1 MTREVDV
8 AVVGGNIVGATVALG
23 LLRAGLDVVV
33 LEAREPRPFEVGGD
47 YDLRVSALSRASQ
60 RIFESLGVWPAIA
73 ARRISPYR
81 HMCVWDAT
89 GWGEIHFDSREV
101 GEPDLGH
108 IVENGVIQDALLE
121 IIRSISPEAVWSPV
135 RLIDIEHEPATLRLH
150 LQDGLDLR
158 ARLLVGAD
166 GARSEVRERVGID
179 VRRREYGQ
187 KAVVANVATERS
199 HESTAWQRFLPDG
212 PLAFLP
218 LGDGRSSI
226 VWSTGAEHAD
236 ELLAQDDSTFA
247 EALGAA
253 LGFRLGAITGVGP
266 RAAFPLAGSQAE
278 HYIAERVALVGD
290 AAHTIHPLA
299 GQGANLGLMDAAVL
313 VDAVACNERRDP
325 GRKTAL
331 RRYERSR
338 RGDNLLMMRAM
349 EGFKHLFGSGLPPV
363 RWARSLGLNLTNRS
377 DLLKRELMR
386 RAMGLGGELP
396 SLVRAVPPD

>member
-299 GQGANLGLMDAAVL
+299 GQGANLGLMDA
-313 VDAVACNERRDP
+313 
-325 GRKTAL
+325 
-331 RRYERSR
+331 
-338 RGDNLLMMRAM
+338 
-349 EGFKHLFGSGLPPV
+349 
-363 RWARSLGLNLTNRS
+363 
-377 DLLKRELMR
+377 
-386 RAMGLGGELP
+386 
-396 SLVRAVPPD
+396 